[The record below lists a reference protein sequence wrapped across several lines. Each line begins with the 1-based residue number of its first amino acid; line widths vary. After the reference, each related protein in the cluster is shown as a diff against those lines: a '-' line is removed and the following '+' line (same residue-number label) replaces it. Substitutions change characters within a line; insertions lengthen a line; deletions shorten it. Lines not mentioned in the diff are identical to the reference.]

1 MRFRRRRWI
10 VLGSLLGE
18 AAASLRA
25 RRLQAAL
32 SSFGIAT
39 GIAAVVLLVALVS
52 GVHRMALASFNAA
65 GGNLVQVT
73 IEQDPSTG
81 SPDGFPLTLRAGD
94 LDLILASSDR
104 FDTAFAEST
113 ASAIVRGRVIQAR
126 MASVDPATGGIRR
139 RTASRP
145 LRTTVRGLTPAGFD
159 MQNLEVVHGR
169 LPLAVE
175 HRDGARVAVLG
186 ANVARELFG
195 ASPAVGERLVL
206 GDWTFR
212 VIGVLDWVGEPTGEF
227 RMAQDRYVYV
237 PFRANATT
245 FRGNDNANSLHL
257 RLREAGARDDAVAD
271 ARAAIS
277 RRQTLHGESAGQLR
291 FQTPLERLSELNL
304 VINALKLLAGLV
316 GGIGLFVG
324 AVGVA
329 NVLLVSVRERT
340 QEIGVRR
347 AVGATR
353 HDIFVAF
360 LVEAMAITLSGGL
373 LGVSAAWLL
382 TVVAGLIPAIP
393 DGAEPHVSLL
403 TALTAV
409 SILVVVGLAAGVGPA
424 RRAAGIFPAEALRAE

>member
-1 MRFRRRRWI
+1 VF
-10 VLGSLLGE
+10 GSLLGE
-18 AAASLRA
+18 ASASLRA
-25 RRLQAAL
+25 RRMQAML

-73 IEQDPSTG
+73 IEPDSSTG
-81 SPDGFPLTLRAGD
+81 SPDGFPFTLRAGD
-94 LDLILASSDR
+94 IELVMASSDR
-104 FDTAFAEST
+104 FDMAFAEST
-113 ASAIVRGRVIQAR
+113 ASAIVRGRVVQGRGAF
-126 MASVDPATGGIRR
+126 VDPTTGGVLIR
-139 RTASRP
+139 TMSRP
-145 LRTTVRGLTPAGFD
+145 LRTTVRGITPAGFE
-159 MQNLEVVHGR
+159 MQNLKVASGR
-169 LPLAVE
+169 LPLSVE
-175 HRDGARVAVLG
+175 QQEGARVAVLG

-195 ASPAVGERLVL
+195 SSPAVGERLAL

-212 VIGVLDWVGEPTGEF
+212 VIGVLEWVGQPTGDF
-227 RMAQDRYVYV
+227 RMPQDRYVYV
-237 PFRANATT
+237 PFRTNATT
-245 FRGNDNANSLHL
+245 FRGNDNAGTLHL
-257 RLREAGARDDAVAD
+257 RLRNPDAKDAAVAD

-277 RRQTLHGESAGQLR
+277 RRQKLHGESSGEIR
-291 FQTPLERLSELNL
+291 FQTPLERLAEMNL
-304 VINALKLLAGLV
+304 VINALKLLAGFV

-353 HDIFVAF
+353 HDIFVGF
-360 LVEAMAITLSGGL
+360 LVEAVAITLSGGL
-373 LGVSAAWLL
+373 VGVAMAWLL
-382 TVVAGLIPAIP
+382 TVIVGFIPAIP
-393 DGAEPHVSLL
+393 DGAEPHVSLI
-403 TALTAV
+403 TAMTAV